1 MLELRAHGAYGA
13 SPSIRLK
20 RFNGKHDHGWIQ
32 DLLVHAQS
40 KKKLELAVRV
50 MLGLTSLAKRGMFEL
65 VEYRSVTDMT

>member
-32 DLLVHAQS
+32 DLLVHAES
-40 KKKLELAVRV
+40 TKNLNLAVRV
-50 MLGLTSLAKRGMFEL
+50 MLGLRSLLRAGEFEL
-65 VEYRSVTDMT
+65 VEQEEG